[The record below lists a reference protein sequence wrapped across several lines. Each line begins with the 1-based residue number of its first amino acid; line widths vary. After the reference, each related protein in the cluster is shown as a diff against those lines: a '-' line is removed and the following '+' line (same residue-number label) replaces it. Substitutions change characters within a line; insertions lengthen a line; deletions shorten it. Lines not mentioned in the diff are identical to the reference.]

1 VGVSTPQQDRGAD
14 VTANKALVRRF
25 YEEVWA
31 RGNVAFTQEVF
42 TDHYVCDDLRPAKA
56 PLGATGQALIAE
68 PFRRA
73 FPDPEWRVDL
83 VLSDGDLS
91 ARPVDCIWYLA
102 DLRAARRP
110 ARE

>member
-1 VGVSTPQQDRGAD
+1 VD

-31 RGNVAFTQEVF
+31 RGKVAFTQEMF
-42 TDHYVCDDLRPAKA
+42 TDHYVCDDLRRAEA
-56 PLGATGQALIAE
+56 PPGATGQALIAE

-83 VLSDGDLS
+83 VWATATSPPPGGLHLLPS
-91 ARPVDCIWYLA
+91 
-102 DLRAARRP
+102 
-110 ARE
+110 